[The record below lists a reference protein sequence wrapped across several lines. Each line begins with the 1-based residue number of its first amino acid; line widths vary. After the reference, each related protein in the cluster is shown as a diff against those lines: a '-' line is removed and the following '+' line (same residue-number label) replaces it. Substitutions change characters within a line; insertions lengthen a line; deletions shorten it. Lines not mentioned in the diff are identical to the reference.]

1 MNDLPT
7 RLLTNHLNKKQG
19 GKMQGIIVENRAN
32 LYKIS
37 SHIPK
42 QIRCNN
48 RNKTRQK
55 GCRDNL

>member
-1 MNDLPT
+1 
-7 RLLTNHLNKKQG
+7 
-19 GKMQGIIVENRAN
+19 MQGIIVENRAN